1 MTIIPLLCVFTS
13 SAYLYSDSMGQV
25 PYTMLGSREQ
35 MGNRMVTVLP
45 SKSLQSREN
54 QKSKRQLQSGVVC
67 RSWAQ
72 GTYTHSTMG
81 AEVRPVLRI
90 REGLLEEVIN
100 KQASRS

>member
-1 MTIIPLLCVFTS
+1 M
-13 SAYLYSDSMGQV
+13 
-25 PYTMLGSREQ
+25 
-35 MGNRMVTVLP
+35 
-45 SKSLQSREN
+45 
-54 QKSKRQLQSGVVC
+54 VC

-81 AEVRPVLRI
+81 AEVRLALRI